1 MAETSVQFPSTLT
14 ESERFFVQFDIF
26 KLASPLENIK
36 GDTLMGAI
44 QGGVNNPA
52 EIANIAEMLG
62 DIHGTFDY
70 SQTADTLLY
79 SIQLPLQESPGE
91 GSNLSYSDD
100 SVKTAANIGNII
112 NAVAKGG
119 GSEAAKAV
127 GGTVEA
133 EAMRMIPEVA
143 QGMFGR
149 LRGKVKNTM
158 QQTFFE
164 GPSKRDYSFSFELI
178 ARNESDSKAMSTI
191 ANRFQYFANPGL
203 SGQGNFWTYPEVVR
217 FFFMERDGDEFNNI
231 HVLSSSRTDI
241 VQMNE
246 ERKSLGLGNYESK
259 ACFITSVNI
268 EYGDDDYLLFSSQS
282 GSTGI
287 GKMKLTLALQ
297 EVEYFSKED
306 YRRNGDPEIR

>member
-1 MAETSVQFPSTLT
+1 MAEQKQFPTTLT

-217 FFFMERDGDEFNNI
+217 FFFMERDGDVFRRI
-231 HVLSSSRTDI
+231 KVLSSSS
-241 VQMNE
+241 
-246 ERKSLGLGNYESK
+246 SLVKNSSYESK
-259 ACFITSVNI
+259 ACFITSVGV
-268 EYGDDDYLLFSSQS
+268 EYGDDEYLLFSSPR
-282 GSTGI
+282 GGRGI
-287 GKMKLTLALQ
+287 GKLKLTLALK
-297 EVEYFSKED
+297 EAEYFTKED
-306 YRRNGDPEIR
+306 FRRGGDPTIQEMYGSGD